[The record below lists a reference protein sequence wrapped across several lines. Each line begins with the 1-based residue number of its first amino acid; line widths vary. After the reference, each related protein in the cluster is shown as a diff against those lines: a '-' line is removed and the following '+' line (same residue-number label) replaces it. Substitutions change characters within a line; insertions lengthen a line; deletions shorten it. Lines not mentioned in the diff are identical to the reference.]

1 MAVSVFISYSHKDE
15 VHRIQLENHLS
26 LLKREKIIETWHD
39 RKILASMDFK
49 NEIDSHLESSTI
61 ILFLIS
67 SDFIAS
73 DYCYE
78 IEMQKAIQQH
88 KANVSLIIPI
98 VLRPCDWQSLEI
110 SKFQGLPKDV
120 KPITTWDNID
130 EAWLDVVKG
139 LRLLIKEFV
148 NNKAETTSEKNSYNN
163 CIVPEFNEWLLD
175 TGIKFQHR
183 FKEKVLL
190 PDLFIYPD
198 IREVSDDL
206 NLFDN
211 IISASSLTKK
221 INHNCIIGDEQIG
234 KTSLCKM
241 YFFDL
246 YNSGFH
252 PILLKGKTINS
263 ANLDDILDKAVKEEY
278 YCDCKDDVING
289 NSVII
294 IDDFDK
300 VKLNKKYRTKLVENI
315 TNRFDKV
322 ILTVSSTFRIE
333 LFDADYLK
341 NFRVDELLTFGNARR
356 LEIIQKWISLGQEE
370 TIDEEYLFRQTDLTK
385 LHIDTF
391 VRKNIVPSK
400 PVFILSILQVLESF
414 TPNNL
419 ELTSYGHCYEYLI
432 VTFLK
437 KININVKEI
446 GTYVNYLTELAFFL
460 FQSKSQFI
468 AHKELDEF
476 RRNYSEKYLTINH
489 QVIISNLEKSGII
502 IQTDKGYGFNYR
514 YIYYFYVAKYLSDH
528 YIEDKIVQGIFSNL
542 VANLHKEENANII
555 IFLTHHTKNPDILA
569 TLQLE
574 MMSVLEKQAEAT
586 LMNDELKF
594 LSDFIQSI
602 PKLIIEHKD
611 PQEERIVNQKN
622 IDAIEY
628 IENGN
633 EDQEDELTENE
644 AYRIINKTF
653 KSIEII
659 GQIIRNRHSSLP
671 KTTLYEITDNSYGI
685 GLRFLKFF
693 LDLSDKF
700 KLEIIEYIKD
710 IFIKHP
716 KVSDEQVEKDARNTF
731 LFLTYG
737 MIFSVLKK
745 ISLSLGSTEAKEV
758 YDKIESIRNTPAT
771 ILINVSIDLL
781 FGKDINVDALA
792 KKYELLEGN
801 IVAQR
806 LFKESVIQH
815 IYMYQAPYDK
825 KQQIAAKF
833 NIPMKSQLL
842 IDNNKDSKIF

>member
-1 MAVSVFISYSHKDE
+1 MMVVSVFISYSHKDE
-15 VHRIQLENHLS
+15 EHRIQLENHLS
-26 LLKREKIIETWHD
+26 LLRREKIIETWHD
-39 RKILASMDFK
+39 RKILASADWK

-88 KANVSLIIPI
+88 NANVSLIIPI

-110 SKFQGLPKDV
+110 NKFQSLPKEV

-139 LRLLIKEFV
+139 LRSLIKEFV
-148 NNKAETTSEKNSYNN
+148 NKKAESTITKSSNN
-163 CIVPEFNEWLLD
+163 KCIAPEFNEWLLD

-183 FKEKVLL
+183 FKEKILL

-206 NLFDN
+206 NLYDN
-211 IISASSLTKK
+211 IISASALTKK
-221 INHNCIIGDEQIG
+221 INHNCIIGDEQLG

-246 YNSGFH
+246 FKAGLF
-252 PILLKGKTINS
+252 PIIIKGKSINS
-263 ANLDDILDKAVKEEY
+263 TNLDEILEKAIKDEYCFDCIDDI
-278 YCDCKDDVING
+278 ING

-300 VKLNKKYRTKLVENI
+300 VKLNKKYRSKLIGSI
-315 TNRFDKV
+315 TSRFDKV

-341 NFRVDELLTFGNARR
+341 NFRVDELLTFGNGRR
-356 LEIIQKWISLGQEE
+356 LEIIQKWIALGQEE
-370 TIDEEYLFRQTDLTK
+370 TIDEEYLFKQTDLTK
-385 LHIDTF
+385 MHIDTF

-432 VTFLK
+432 VTLLK
-437 KININVKEI
+437 KINIGVKEI
-446 GTYVNYLTELAFFL
+446 GTYVNYLTEFAFFL
-460 FQSKSQFI
+460 FNSKNQYISL
-468 AHKELDEF
+468 KELELF
-476 RRNYSEKYLTINH
+476 RNTYSEKYLSINH
-489 QVIISNLEKSGII
+489 QIMISNLEKSGII
-502 IQTDKGYGFNYR
+502 IQNERGFGFNYR

-528 YIEDKIVQGIFSNL
+528 YIEETTIQEIFSNL

-555 IFLTHHTKNPDILA
+555 IFITHHTKNPDILDI
-569 TLQLE
+569 LQLE
-574 MMSVLEKQAEAT
+574 MMSVLENQAEAT
-586 LMNDELKF
+586 LQNEELKF
-594 LSDFIQSI
+594 LSEFIQSI

-611 PQEERIVNQKN
+611 PQQERIINQNN

-628 IENGN
+628 IENGKS
-633 EDQEDELTENE
+633 DDENDFVDNE
-644 AYRIINKTF
+644 AYKIINKTF

-671 KTTLYEITDNSYGI
+671 KTKLLEITDNSYGI

-693 LDLSDKF
+693 LELSDKF
-700 KLEIIEYIKD
+700 KLEVVEYIKD
-710 IFIKHP
+710 ILVKHP
-716 KVSDEQVEKDARNTF
+716 KVSDDQVEKDARNTF

-745 ISLSLGSTEAKEV
+745 ISMSLGSSEAKEI
-758 YDKIESIRNTPAT
+758 YDKIEIIRNTPAT
-771 ILINVSIDLL
+771 ILINISIDLL
-781 FGKDINVDALA
+781 FGKDINVDTLG
-792 KKYELLEGN
+792 KKYDLLEGN

-806 LFKESVIQH
+806 LFNESVIQH
-815 IYMYQAPYDK
+815 IYMYQAPYAK

-833 NIPMKSQLL
+833 KIPVKSQLL
-842 IDNNKDSKIF
+842 IDSNKESKI

>member
-15 VHRIQLENHLS
+15 EYRVQLETHLA
-26 LLKREKIIETWHD
+26 LLKREKVIETWHD
-39 RKILASMDFK
+39 RKILASMDWK
-49 NEIDSHLESSTI
+49 NEIDTHLESSTV

-110 SKFQGLPKDV
+110 NKLQGLPKDV
-120 KPITTWDNID
+120 KPITTWNNID

-139 LRLLIKEFV
+139 LRSLIKEFENSKTEPTITISS
-148 NNKAETTSEKNSYNN
+148 NNK
-163 CIVPEFNEWLLD
+163 CIVPEFNVWLLD

-183 FKEKVLL
+183 FKENVLL
-190 PDLFIYPD
+190 PDLFVYPD
-198 IREVSDDL
+198 IREISDDL

-246 YNSGFH
+246 YNAGFH
-252 PILLKGKTINS
+252 PILLKGKSINS
-263 ANLDDILDKAVKEEY
+263 ANLDNILDKAVKEEY
-278 YCDCKDDVING
+278 YCECMEDVING

-300 VKLNKKYRTKLVENI
+300 VKLNKKYRTKLIENI
-315 TNRFDKV
+315 TSRFDKV

-370 TIDEEYLFRQTDLTK
+370 TIDEEYLFKQADLTK

-446 GTYVNYLTELAFFL
+446 GTYVNYLTEFAFFL
-460 FQSKSQFI
+460 FNSKSQFI
-468 AHKELDEF
+468 SLKELDEF
-476 RRNYSEKYLTINH
+476 RSNYSEKYLSINH
-489 QVIISNLEKSGII
+489 QIIISNLEKSGII
-502 IQTDKGYGFNYR
+502 IQTERGHGFNYR

-528 YIEDKIVQGIFSNL
+528 YTEDKIIQELFSNL

-555 IFLTHHTKNPDILA
+555 IFLTHHTKNPDILEK
-569 TLQLE
+569 LQLE
-574 MMSVLEKQAEAT
+574 MMSVLENQSEAT

-594 LSDFIQSI
+594 LSEFIQNI

-628 IENGN
+628 IENGQN
-633 EDQEDELTENE
+633 DQEAELIENE

-731 LFLTYG
+731 LFMTYG

-758 YDKIESIRNTPAT
+758 YDKIESNRNTPAT

-781 FGKDINVDALA
+781 FGKDINVDALS
-792 KKYELLEGN
+792 KKYDLLEGN

-815 IYMYQAPYDK
+815 IYMYQAPYEK

-833 NIPMKSQLL
+833 NIPVKSQLL
-842 IDNNKDSKIF
+842 IDSNKDSKIF